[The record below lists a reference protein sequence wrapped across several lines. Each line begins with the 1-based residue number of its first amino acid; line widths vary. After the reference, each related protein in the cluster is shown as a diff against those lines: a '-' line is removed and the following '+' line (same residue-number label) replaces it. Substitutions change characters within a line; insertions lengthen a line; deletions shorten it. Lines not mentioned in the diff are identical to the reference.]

1 MKKII
6 QERGKNSISSIF
18 KRKNKRINKKEE
30 DDRNVSEEYRALA
43 QEDII
48 RKCLYKSNLK
58 DIVMIR
64 DSLC

>member
-1 MKKII
+1 MNNII
-6 QERGKNSISSIF
+6 TKET
-18 KRKNKRINKKEE
+18 KKE
-30 DDRNVSEEYRALA
+30 DKNVSEEYRALA

-64 DSLC
+64 DSLW